1 MYESPIGLIQ
11 EEMEIY
17 AEGEILRAVQK
28 VGVNVDKEEL
38 LRALAYDREQ
48 YVKGYKDGVNA
59 VCERIEK
66 ILINKLREYVY
77 SQDPYEQGKF
87 SAYGDALEIVKEE
100 MS

>member
-1 MYESPIGLIQ
+1 MFESPIQVLQ
-11 EEMEIY
+11 TSMQMEM
-17 AEGEILRAVQK
+17 EGEILKAVQR

-59 VCERIEK
+59 VCERIEE